1 MDKELCFIINGEN
14 LYLDISL
21 IEFQDIPMFFIC
33 KSNSNYYVALCIDDE
48 NVEYILIEANA
59 NSLLKMLRS
68 DIEMRD
74 LYKVANKFWTI
85 KPGNSP
91 EDDEVTEHSIEH
103 LDDSFLPIE
112 GARYEVFDDSVLEYI
127 NLFEKNIYDDLNFND
142 VNIPKTLIP
151 TSTYY
156 DVSQLWIDS
165 LVNGLKSYKNISS
178 KESQLDISIIKDK
191 DVLLSDFELKTE
203 LIKNELQ
210 IDKCNYNS
218 KVNEFNPAA

>member
-33 KSNSNYYVALCIDDE
+33 KSDSNYYVALCIDDE
-48 NVEYILIEANA
+48 NVEYILIKSNP

-74 LYKVANKFWTI
+74 LYKEVNKFWTI

-91 EDDEVTEHSIEH
+91 KDDEVIENSIEY
-103 LDDSFLPIE
+103 LNASILPIE
-112 GARYEVFDDSVLEYI
+112 GAKYEVFDDSVLEYI
-127 NLFEKNIYDDLNFND
+127 DLFEKNIYDDLNFND
-142 VNIPKTLIP
+142 VNIKKTLIP
-151 TSTYY
+151 TRTYY
-156 DVSQLWIDS
+156 DISQLWIDS
-165 LVNGLKSYKNISS
+165 LVDCLKSYKNISS
-178 KESQLDISIIKDK
+178 KESQLNIPKIKDN
-191 DVLLSDFELKTE
+191 DILVSDFDVKTE
-203 LIKNELQ
+203 LIKNELK

-218 KVNEFNPAA
+218 KVNKFNPAA